1 MKKQISKLIDVKSI
15 ITIAFTILFFVLAIK
30 GMIESDK
37 VVNIYQIIIVFYF
50 GTQAQKV
57 SDLIEN
63 LKEKSNNAEIEE
75 KTKK

>member
-30 GMIESDK
+30 GIIESDK

-63 LKEKSNNAEIEE
+63 LKEKRNNAQNEE
-75 KTKK
+75 KTQK

>member
-63 LKEKSNNAEIEE
+63 LKGKSNNAENEE
-75 KTKK
+75 KTQK